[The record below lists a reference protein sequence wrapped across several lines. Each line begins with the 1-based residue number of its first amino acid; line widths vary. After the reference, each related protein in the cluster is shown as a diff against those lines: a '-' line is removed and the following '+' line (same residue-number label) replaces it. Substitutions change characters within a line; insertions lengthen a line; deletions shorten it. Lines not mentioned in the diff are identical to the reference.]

1 MDLGK
6 CKLDFS
12 RSSNSMVL
20 GGGSP
25 PPKNVRSDLEGR
37 KLHFLTTPPPPPRFF
52 FFYFFSKNNIPTL
65 F

>member
-6 CKLDFS
+6 CKLHFS

-20 GGGSP
+20 GGGS

-37 KLHFLTTPPPPPRFF
+37 KLHFLTTPPFFLFLFF
-52 FFYFFSKNNIPTL
+52 FQKITSLPFSNV
-65 F
+65 